1 MIDWISKKQREKK
14 RKEAHEKAL
23 RDSLAEKV
31 SRYEQSRT
39 GENKDESEDEGGQD
53 FTELFVN
60 GKKLRVPKQEITV
73 TDV

>member
-1 MIDWISKKQREKK
+1 MIDWISKKQRDKK
-14 RKEAHEKAL
+14 RKEAHEQAL
-23 RDSLAEKV
+23 RESLAEKV

-39 GENKDESEDEGGQD
+39 DEPKDDDGGQD